1 MDWTPGYDVVTT
13 AEVSNDYEIKITGTA
28 NRASDEKIF
37 VFTVNNVNRPPILGT
52 ISDETVNE
60 NVAITQVNAGDTT
73 NGDSDRDDDVITFS
87 CYFDTTVG
95 GGVDNTNDCS
105 TLPGGGSFDTATGI
119 LNWTPSNASVTTAQ
133 ATLEYEIRITGT
145 ANGDSDDEIFV
156 ITVNNVNLPPIL
168 GTINPETVNE
178 NVAITQVDAG
188 DTTNGDED
196 RDNDTIT
203 YTCYYDTNVDSAV
216 GATNDCTTLSG
227 TASFDVATGILN
239 WLPDNEAVTTAEN
252 SLAYEIK
259 ITGTANGQ
267 SDDEIFVITVNNVDR
282 PPVLGAISNETVN
295 ETVAFTTVNAGDT
308 TNGDL
313 DRDLDVI
320 TYSCYFDTTVSTTVA
335 DTTECTGPPRGSIF

>member
-1 MDWTPGYDVVTT
+1 M
-13 AEVSNDYEIKITGTA
+13 
-28 NRASDEKIF
+28 
-37 VFTVNNVNRPPILGT
+37 
-52 ISDETVNE
+52 
-60 NVAITQVNAGDTT
+60 
-73 NGDSDRDDDVITFS
+73 
-87 CYFDTTVG
+87 
-95 GGVDNTNDCS
+95 
-105 TLPGGGSFDTATGI
+105 
-119 LNWTPSNASVTTAQ
+119 
-133 ATLEYEIRITGT
+133 
-145 ANGDSDDEIFV
+145 

-282 PPVLGAISNETVN
+282 PPVLGH
-295 ETVAFTTVNAGDT
+295 FK
-308 TNGDL
+308 
-313 DRDLDVI
+313 
-320 TYSCYFDTTVSTTVA
+320 
-335 DTTECTGPPRGSIF
+335 